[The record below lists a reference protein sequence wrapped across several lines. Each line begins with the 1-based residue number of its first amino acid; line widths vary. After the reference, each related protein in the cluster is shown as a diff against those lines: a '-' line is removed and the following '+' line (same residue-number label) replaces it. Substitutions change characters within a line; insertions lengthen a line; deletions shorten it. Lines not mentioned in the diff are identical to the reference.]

1 MEKTEQRDTYHSF
14 DKRTLDNIKKLFI
27 ERDLK
32 VELIKSK
39 RKTMLVY
46 FQTEG
51 VLYVSYNVNDDPIT
65 VMHWINNKVKENN
78 YCIKKG

>member
-1 MEKTEQRDTYHSF
+1 MDKTEQRDTYQSF

-27 ERDLK
+27 EKDLK

-46 FQTEG
+46 YQAEG

-65 VMHWINNKVKENN
+65 VMHWIHNKVKENN
-78 YCIKKG
+78 YCIKKR